1 MGTSV
6 ARPRPSGNQW
16 AKAARDYQRWQTDG
30 AAANRAP
37 ATAVALQDAL
47 RTHAAKD
54 HNVFG
59 LHSAMHDGGDRLI
72 DSLLRLQQEGP
83 SDLPDA
89 ADAEHRRIVFTR
101 SFVDAIASGGGTY
114 ADAAVRSAAVE
125 AAERL
130 LADDAVRQAVEA
142 GARSGLPI
150 SSTLFCTL
158 YRLFF
163 ADTVRQF
170 LTTVIAEHVD
180 VLLTAHL
187 PILPAVD
194 PQGQIGQWLAANIV
208 AALPNPCAQ
217 QGDADGPSVAELGRS
232 MLKETVD
239 RALGLTLTDGT
250 S

>member
-16 AKAARDYQRWQTDG
+16 AKATRDYQRWQNDG
-30 AAANRAP
+30 AAVSRAP

-72 DSLLRLQQEGP
+72 DSLLQLQQKGP
-83 SDLPDA
+83 SDLSNA
-89 ADAEHRRIVFTR
+89 ADAEHRRIAFTR
-101 SFVDAIASGGGTY
+101 SFVDAIASSGGTY

-130 LADDAVRQAVEA
+130 LADDAVRQAVDA
-142 GARSGLPI
+142 GTRTGLPI
-150 SSTLFCTL
+150 SSSLFCTL

-239 RALGLTLTDGT
+239 RALGLTPTEDA